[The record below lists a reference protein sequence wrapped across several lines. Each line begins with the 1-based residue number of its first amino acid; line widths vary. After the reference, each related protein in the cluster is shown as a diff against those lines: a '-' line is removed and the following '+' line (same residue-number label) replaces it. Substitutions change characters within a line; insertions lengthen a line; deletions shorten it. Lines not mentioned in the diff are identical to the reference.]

1 MKVNSEPPTKDS
13 SDRTAEPET
22 RLVARARAGEPEALA
37 ELFRRYADQ
46 VYEVSVRL
54 TKSAHDAEDV
64 TQDVFVG
71 LPEALQGYEGT
82 GSLGAWIRKVATRA
96 ALLLLRRTR
105 RQTKWE
111 RRAGREGG
119 RSEAPDQ
126 VEARLTLEW
135 ALDRMPEEW
144 RVVYILKEVEGYS
157 HDEIADLLGITAGAS
172 SVRLHRARGFL
183 RDRLMGRV

>member
-1 MKVNSEPPTKDS
+1 MNSEPPTQDPS
-13 SDRTAEPET
+13 GRTAEPEG
-22 RLVARARAGEPEALA
+22 RLVARARAGEPQALA

-54 TKSAHDAEDV
+54 TKSAHDADDV

-71 LPEALQGYEGT
+71 LPDALQGYEGT

-96 ALLLLRRTR
+96 ALLLLRRNR

-111 RRAGREGG
+111 RRAARQGVH
-119 RSEAPDQ
+119 SEAPAEVD
-126 VEARLTLEW
+126 ARLTLEW
-135 ALDRMPEEW
+135 ALDRMPEDL
-144 RVVYILKEVEGYS
+144 RIVYVLKELEGYS
-157 HDEIADLLGITAGAS
+157 HDEIADLLGITPGAS
-172 SVRLHRARGFL
+172 TVRLHRARAFL